1 MEQAVFDRSPLTAPI
16 SQFVAAMH
24 GAASRTAE
32 RADGDASS
40 FFGGHSAMLQ
50 TILDHVHFG
59 VTVVGPQFR
68 LVFANK
74 AALRECARHPL
85 LRIDG
90 GRLVLQESKHAAEV
104 SRALS
109 AARSGRWSL
118 VQLAHGEERM
128 MLAVLPLWPHA
139 ATADAPALLVFGL
152 PAHCKRLAI
161 QFYAQSHGLSPA
173 ETQVL
178 RALGEGLSPKEIAR
192 QHAVAMSTVRTQLS
206 SVRTKTGAR
215 SITELVLTLGCLP
228 PIMPAALS
236 AV

>member
-1 MEQAVFDRSPLTAPI
+1 MHSTLPSPA
-16 SQFVAAMH
+16 
-24 GAASRTAE
+24 G
-32 RADGDASS
+32 RADVDLSS
-40 FFGGHSAMLQ
+40 LLGGHGGQTMLQ

-59 VTVVGPQFR
+59 VTVVGPQLR

-85 LRIDG
+85 LRIER
-90 GRLVLQESKHAAEV
+90 GRLVTQESRHEAEL
-104 SRALS
+104 SRALG

-118 VQLAHGEERM
+118 VQLVHGDERV
-128 MLAVLPLWPHA
+128 MLAVLPLWSHA
-139 ATADAPALLVFGL
+139 ASPDAPALLVFGL

-178 RALGEGLSPKEIAR
+178 RALSEGLSPKEIAR
-192 QHAVAMSTVRTQLS
+192 QHEVALSTVRTQLS
-206 SVRTKTGAR
+206 SVRIKTGVR
-215 SITELVLTLGCLP
+215 SITELVRTLGSLP

-236 AV
+236 AI